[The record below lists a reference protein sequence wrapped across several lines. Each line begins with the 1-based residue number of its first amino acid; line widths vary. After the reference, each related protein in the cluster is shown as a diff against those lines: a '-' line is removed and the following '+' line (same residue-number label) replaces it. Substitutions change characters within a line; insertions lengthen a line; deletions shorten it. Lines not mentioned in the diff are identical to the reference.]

1 MKHQWIAT
9 AARAAAIVGF
19 VVAARRV
26 TAQPPAIAGTW
37 DATVVAGGVQVPF
50 RMTIAGTGASV
61 KGTFF
66 NGDETMTS
74 SAGSFQSGAL
84 SLEWDA
90 LGTKLDATLKDG
102 RLEGQ
107 YSRGTRGAPLAFSAQ
122 KFASVAN
129 ADAKVPSIA
138 GLWIMNLPTKSSK
151 GESAWQLIVRQSGPE
166 VSAAILR
173 VDGDTGTLTG
183 TYRDGTFVLGHFSGA
198 RPLRVEITPNAD
210 GTLAV
215 VQNREAPIPAVRD
228 DQAKA
233 KGLPQPTDPTRFT
246 SVKDPSEPLRWS
258 FPDLTGKVVSNTD
271 PQFRGK
277 VVIVDIAG
285 SWCPNCHDET
295 PFLVELYRRYHDRG
309 LEIVALSFEE
319 AAQLQ
324 NPTRLK
330 AFIKHYG
337 IPYTV
342 LVPGEPKEASDKL
355 PQAVNLNSFP
365 TTFFVGRDGR
375 VRGAHAGFPG
385 KASGKF
391 HEEAKQEITHTVEQL
406 LAERAQAS
414 TGGR

>member
-1 MKHQWIAT
+1 MTARGFVSAAIAASVVMT
-9 AARAAAIVGF
+9 AAATRTAAQ
-19 VVAARRV
+19 
-26 TAQPPAIAGTW
+26 TASVAGTW
-37 DATVVAGGVQVPF
+37 DATVTAGGVDVPF
-50 RMTIAGTGASV
+50 RMAISGAGSSV

-74 SAGSFQSGAL
+74 SSGTFENGAL

-107 YSRGTRGAPLAFSAQ
+107 YSRGTRGQPLPFAAK
-122 KFASVAN
+122 KFTAAAGAAN
-129 ADAKVPSIA
+129 APAIGGV
-138 GLWIMNLPTKSSK
+138 WVMNLPTKSSK
-151 GESAWQLIVRQSGPE
+151 GESAWQLIVRQSGAE

-198 RPLRVEITPNAD
+198 RPLRVEITPQAD

-215 VQNREAPIPAVRD
+215 VQNHDAAIPAVRD

-233 KGLPQPTDPTRFT
+233 KGLPQPTDPSRFT
-246 SVKDPSEPLRWS
+246 SVKDPSEPFRWS
-258 FPDLTGKVVSNTD
+258 FPDLNGKIVSNTD
-271 PQFRGK
+271 EQFRGK

-295 PFLVELYRRYHDRG
+295 PFLVDLYRTYHDRG

-319 AAQLQ
+319 AAQLK
-324 NPTRLK
+324 NPARLK

-337 IPYTV
+337 ITYTV
-342 LVPGEPKEASDKL
+342 LVPGEPREASEKL
-355 PQAVNLNSFP
+355 PQSVNLNSFP

-406 LAERAQAS
+406 LAERVQSSA
-414 TGGR
+414 GVR